1 MDSQRGDTTK
11 FVTDQ
16 GGEVVRVYSDP
27 GGKSYTLYRPVYQQL
42 ARDAQAGLF
51 DTVVVGRYDR
61 FSRSQTQQG
70 AAINQL
76 REYGVQV
83 ISATQPVPEGIIGDM
98 LRNQY
103 AFAAELERENMRRRS
118 NSGKWERVKDGKIMP
133 AGAPKY
139 GYMFDDLKTKERYV
153 PNPRDGS
160 RGSAHL
166 YPLYQRPIP
175 VQAGSH
181 TR

>member
-1 MDSQRGDTTK
+1 VLYTNSPCSPTAQGCAVAKKSRIATGVLDQIPQEDFTQIKAAIYLRRSEPGEERKNYSIDSQRGDTTK

-42 ARDAQAGLF
+42 VRDAQTGLF

-76 REYGVQV
+76 REYGV
-83 ISATQPVPEGIIGDM
+83 
-98 LRNQY
+98 
-103 AFAAELERENMRRRS
+103 
-118 NSGKWERVKDGKIMP
+118 
-133 AGAPKY
+133 
-139 GYMFDDLKTKERYV
+139 
-153 PNPRDGS
+153 
-160 RGSAHL
+160 
-166 YPLYQRPIP
+166 
-175 VQAGSH
+175 
-181 TR
+181 